1 MLNAITAYFE
11 NSSTPPPSVI
21 APQELWLRDA
31 GTVKRGFVPLKS
43 WVDHHART
51 VTSDK
56 TAVGK
61 GKKVVEEDRESF
73 PSSLS

>member
-11 NSSTPPPSVI
+11 SSSTPLPSVI
-21 APQELWLRDA
+21 APQELWLKDA
-31 GTVKRGFVPLKS
+31 GTKKKGFVPLKS

-56 TAVGK
+56 AAVGK
-61 GKKVVEEDRESF
+61 GKKAVEEDRESF